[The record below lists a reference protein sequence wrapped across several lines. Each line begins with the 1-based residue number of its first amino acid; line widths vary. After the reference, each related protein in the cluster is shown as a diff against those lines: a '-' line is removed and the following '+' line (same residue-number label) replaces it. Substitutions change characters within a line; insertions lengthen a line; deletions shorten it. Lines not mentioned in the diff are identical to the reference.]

1 MKKGMIE
8 SISGVS
14 RGQEVSGPMPVFLY
28 SVGTASHGYK
38 PFGNSVSGVP
48 REAKIQVAIM
58 KWNLVRINC
67 PGMKVN

>member
-1 MKKGMIE
+1 MKKGMIG

-14 RGQEVSGPMPVFLY
+14 RGHEVSEPMPVFLY

-38 PFGNSVSGVP
+38 PFGNSVSRVP

>member
-1 MKKGMIE
+1 MIG

-14 RGQEVSGPMPVFLY
+14 RGHEVSGPTPVFLC

-38 PFGNSVSGVP
+38 PFGNSVSGAP